1 MKKMLIPIEHEM
13 RHIANENYGMIVP
26 FGDYKN
32 SRLVDCE
39 IGSKCISLDKHRGIL
54 ISRVI
59 LVIPSLVANAISMM
73 LYNMDIEN
81 SFGRMV
87 RNWEGE
93 VFEDRALFIVI
104 EKIGQNDK
112 S

>member
-1 MKKMLIPIEHEM
+1 
-13 RHIANENYGMIVP
+13 
-26 FGDYKN
+26 
-32 SRLVDCE
+32 
-39 IGSKCISLDKHRGIL
+39 
-54 ISRVI
+54 
-59 LVIPSLVANAISMM
+59 M

-104 EKIGQNDK
+104 KKIGQNDK